1 MAEKRGIAWD
11 ALPFIYVVLSPQ
23 YFSLSIPNFQW
34 HFISLRLVK
43 IISFSSISQSNAKLF
58 NTSLIIFLTYRSCFL
73 DLLTFLPSDPVFLN
87 LLHLQLRYIPMSILT
102 DERTSSSSSSS
113 SSSTRQWVYD
123 VFLSFRGEET
133 RHGFVSHLYKALCDV
148 GFYIFMD
155 NDRLPRG
162 ENISAELL
170 KVIELSMV
178 LDWTRQ
184 DFWVWEEWSIGITG
198 YF

>member
-1 MAEKRGIAWD
+1 
-11 ALPFIYVVLSPQ
+11 
-23 YFSLSIPNFQW
+23 
-34 HFISLRLVK
+34 
-43 IISFSSISQSNAKLF
+43 
-58 NTSLIIFLTYRSCFL
+58 
-73 DLLTFLPSDPVFLN
+73 
-87 LLHLQLRYIPMSILT
+87 MSILT
-102 DERTSSSSSSS
+102 DERTSSSSSS

-148 GFYIFMD
+148 GFYIFVD

-178 LDWTRQ
+178 FD
-184 DFWVWEEWSIGITG
+184 
-198 YF
+198 